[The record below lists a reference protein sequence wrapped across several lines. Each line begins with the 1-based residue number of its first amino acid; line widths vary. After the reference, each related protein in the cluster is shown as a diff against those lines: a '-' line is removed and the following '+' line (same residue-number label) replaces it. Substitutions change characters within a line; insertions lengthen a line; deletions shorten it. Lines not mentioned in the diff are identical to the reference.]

1 MNKRLFLTLAAS
13 LVISSGCIMAD
24 NKAAVANPSSVQLRA
39 DNIDEVVRTMTLEEK
54 ARLLVGV
61 ADEDYEPGTAGRQ
74 TQFVYGAAGIT
85 YALPQYG
92 IPSTLSCDGPAGV
105 HIDSVRPDDNRR
117 FFATGFPIASCLA
130 ATWNTELVEN
140 VGKAMGN
147 ETLEYGCD
155 LILGPGLNIHRNP
168 LCGRNFEYYSEDPYV
183 TGVIGAAMV
192 NGIQSQGVGAC
203 PKHYAVNSQET
214 ERFSVDEQVSERA
227 LREIYLR
234 GFERMVREAH
244 PWSIMSAYNRVN
256 GVYAQCNKLLLT
268 DILRDDWGFNGIVIT
283 DWIGKRADLPVED
296 AIKAGNEVMMPGYP
310 VQIEDI
316 MAAVKDGRLP
326 MEDLDRSVRRTLEF
340 IVKTP
345 RFKNYHYSEAPD
357 RAAHS
362 AITRQAGTE
371 GMVLLK
377 NNGVLPM
384 QTTGRDTIALFGV
397 NSYDFLSGGV
407 GSGCVNV
414 EKVVD
419 MVAGLKAQGIST
431 TPTLTDIYQK
441 YVQYA
446 RVKLMVDKNPLMWF
460 LDQGQPKLDEIEIT
474 ERCMRHEAEH
484 ASAAIITIARQAGEG
499 IDRQIDG
506 EFTLTD
512 LEQTMIQRVSDI
524 FHEAN
529 KPVIVVINSGSVIE
543 TVSWRDKVDAILM
556 AWQPGQE
563 GGNAVA
569 DVLTGK
575 VSPSGRLTMTWPVS
589 VYDHWSTRNFPQDY
603 DMYSYQR
610 LQQRHR
616 PIKGITYTKHE
627 EGIYVGY
634 RYFDT
639 YNKQVAYPF
648 GYGLSYTTFEYAQ
661 PKVKMQNDVL
671 TVTVT
676 VTNTGK
682 TAGKEVVQVYVH
694 APEGGMDKPEKELRA
709 FAKTRLLNAG
719 EKETLTMEIKKAD
732 LASWDE
738 TVHAWKVDA
747 GEYTV
752 MVAANV
758 NDVRGSATVKIK

>member
-1 MNKRLFLTLAAS
+1 MKKTFLLIAALLLS
-13 LVISSGCIMAD
+13 LTGVSAD
-24 NKAAVANPSSVQLRA
+24 NRVANLATKSRSVQLTA
-39 DNIDEVVRTMTLEEK
+39 DNIDQVMQAMTLEDK
-54 ARLLVGV
+54 VNLLVGV
-61 ADEDYEPGTAGRQ
+61 DEED
-74 TQFVYGAAGIT
+74 FVDAVSGKQRELVAGAAGIT
-85 YALPQYG
+85 YALPHLG
-92 IPSTLSCDGPAGV
+92 IPSTLFCDGPAGV
-105 HIDSVRPDDNRR
+105 HIDSTRNGTSRK
-117 FFATGFPIASCLA
+117 FFATGFPVASCLA
-130 ATWNTELVEN
+130 STWNTELVEE
-140 VGKAMGN
+140 VGKAIGN

-155 LILGPGLNIHRNP
+155 IILGPGLNIHRNP
-168 LCGRNFEYYSEDPYV
+168 LCGRNFEYYSEDPYI
-183 TGVIGAAMV
+183 TGAIGAAMV
-192 NGIQSQGVGAC
+192 KGIQSQGVGAC

-234 GFERMVREAH
+234 GFEKMVREAH

-268 DILRDDWGFNGIVIT
+268 DILRDDWGFDGIVMT
-283 DWIGKRADLPVED
+283 DWIGKRNDLPVED
-296 AIKAGNEVMMPGYP
+296 EIKAGNELMMPGYP
-310 VQIEDI
+310 VQKTD
-316 MAAVKDGRLP
+316 MLQAVRDGRLP
-326 MEDLDRSVRRTLEF
+326 MADIDRSVRRMLEY

-345 RFKNYHYSEAPD
+345 RFKKYQYSENPD
-357 RAAHS
+357 RADHT
-362 AITRQAGTE
+362 AITRQAGAE

-377 NNGVLPM
+377 NANTLPLSIS
-384 QTTGRDTIALFGV
+384 GNDTIALFGV

-419 MVAGLKAQGIST
+419 MVSGLKAQGIAT
-431 TPTLTDIYQK
+431 TPLLTDIYQK

-446 RVKLMVDKNPLMWF
+446 RVKLMIDKNPLMWF
-460 LDQGQPKLDEIEIT
+460 LDQGQPKLDEIEIS
-474 ERCMRHEAEH
+474 ERCIRHEVEH

-524 FHEAN
+524 FHEAD
-529 KPVIVVINSGSVIE
+529 KRVIVIINSGSVIE
-543 TVSWRDKVDAILM
+543 TASWRDKVDAILM
-556 AWQPGQE
+556 SWQPGQE

-569 DVLTGK
+569 DILTGK
-575 VSPSGRLTMTWPVS
+575 ANPSGRLTMTWPVS

-639 YNKQVAYPF
+639 YKKQVAYPF
-648 GYGLSYTTFEYAQ
+648 GYGLSYTTFAYDRM
-661 PKVKMQNDVL
+661 KVKATDDKIEVSL
-671 TVTVT
+671 V

-682 TAGKEVVQVYVH
+682 MAGKEVVQVYVH

-709 FAKTRLLNAG
+709 FAKTRVLQPG
-719 EKETLTMEIKKAD
+719 EKETVTMQIAKSD
-732 LASWDE
+732 LCSWSEDTHGWE
-738 TVHAWKVDA
+738 LAA
-747 GEYTV
+747 GEYTF
-752 MVAANV
+752 MACKNV
-758 NDVRGSATVKIK
+758 NETLCSQKIKL